1 MCAKPVR
8 VTGRKEGMIEQES
21 TIRVKVAQTKDVCA
35 VGMRWERPT
44 TPPPDSLPAGATWMP
59 FPRTWEA
66 DGSSKRSRADKSDM
80 DKGAN
85 LATLRALRKL
95 VRRLERQVGPDAFD
109 LCAEAV
115 VDMIQGAPREEA
127 AKAECAESIPETPDV
142 RAKRAMVDLRA
153 ALAEMY
159 GDGTIPYRKAL
170 ASLGGLVA
178 VWHGE
183 SAS

>member
-1 MCAKPVR
+1 M
-8 VTGRKEGMIEQES
+8 TGRKEGMIEQES

-44 TPPPDSLPAGATWMP
+44 TPRPDNLPAGATWMP

-66 DGSSKRSRADKSDM
+66 DGSSKRSRADQSDM

-109 LCAEAV
+109 PPKHGPVVTLCDEAV
-115 VDMIQGAPREEA
+115 VNMTGRARATPGSILPRLHR
-127 AKAECAESIPETPDV
+127 P
-142 RAKRAMVDLRA
+142 
-153 ALAEMY
+153 
-159 GDGTIPYRKAL
+159 
-170 ASLGGLVA
+170 
-178 VWHGE
+178 
-183 SAS
+183 